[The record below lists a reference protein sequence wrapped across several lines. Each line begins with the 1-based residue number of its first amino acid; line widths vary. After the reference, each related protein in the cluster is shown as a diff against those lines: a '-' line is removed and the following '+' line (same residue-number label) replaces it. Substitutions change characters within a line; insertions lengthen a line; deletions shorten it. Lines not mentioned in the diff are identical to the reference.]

1 MNLQSINKLAKFQA
15 LILLFDLYND
25 FNANNLRI
33 NETLQF
39 SDSQEEIYTKLKAI
53 NISDF
58 FQEIERNKIGVK
70 IDTEEANEIIFDIVN
85 QIIKETKN

>member
-1 MNLQSINKLAKFQA
+1 LQSINKLAKFQA